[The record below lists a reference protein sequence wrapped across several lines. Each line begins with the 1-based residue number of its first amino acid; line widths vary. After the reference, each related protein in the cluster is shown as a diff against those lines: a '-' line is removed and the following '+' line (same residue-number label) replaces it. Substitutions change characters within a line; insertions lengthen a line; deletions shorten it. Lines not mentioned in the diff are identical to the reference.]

1 MQPVNQTVTASPPT
15 GPTGSRRR
23 SRRLLF
29 KLAITCLTL
38 LLSEICGE
46 VICRVRYGSPT
57 ALQELRH
64 DIAVASS
71 LTQGTSDGVELPVVI
86 HPYQGVV
93 TRPTSESDRAAAP
106 PGQLVGTF
114 GFRGIDSP
122 ILKRSDDQLIVAVVG
137 GSVAR
142 QFVDN
147 ATESLQNELA
157 THPKYRDRTITILP
171 LAVDGYKQPQ
181 QLTMLAYLMTLGA
194 EFDIVINLDGLNEV
208 ALPAMD
214 NVPMG
219 VFSAFPRQW
228 GTIVATAESV
238 EVKRRIGYTTYLRLA
253 ARDSARFF
261 DRWPLG
267 HSRIG
272 LVVWKILDDR
282 RSLTLQQEQHRL
294 AELLGSKVEYAASGP
309 PETFADAEATY
320 ARSADIWFRASFQ
333 LHGLCSANDTLYFHF
348 LQPNQYVDG
357 AKPMGA
363 EELARS
369 VSDESPFRDPVRHAY
384 PLLLQ
389 NGAELKQRGVRF
401 TDLTQVFA
409 RTGDPVYIDDC
420 CHLNPDGTEILA
432 QEISR
437 TILDEL
443 RRLNSSDPQAE

>member
-1 MQPVNQTVTASPPT
+1 MNQTVTASPPT

-122 ILKRSDDQLIVAVVG
+122 NLKRSDDQLIVAVVG

-228 GTIVATAESV
+228 GTIVAAGGEAS
-238 EVKRRIGYTTYLRLA
+238 RSNARLA
-253 ARDSARFF
+253 ARRTCVS
-261 DRWPLG
+261 
-267 HSRIG
+267 
-272 LVVWKILDDR
+272 
-282 RSLTLQQEQHRL
+282 
-294 AELLGSKVEYAASGP
+294 P
-309 PETFADAEATY
+309 PETRPASLTAGHWDIHECG
-320 ARSADIWFRASFQ
+320 RSQDPGRPPQPDTSAGAASPRRTAGKQ
-333 LHGLCSANDTLYFHF
+333 GRI
-348 LQPNQYVDG
+348 
-357 AKPMGA
+357 
-363 EELARS
+363 RS
-369 VSDESPFRDPVRHAY
+369 VRTARDIRMPKRATT
-384 PLLLQ
+384 
-389 NGAELKQRGVRF
+389 R
-401 TDLTQVFA
+401 
-409 RTGDPVYIDDC
+409 
-420 CHLNPDGTEILA
+420 
-432 QEISR
+432 S
-437 TILDEL
+437 
-443 RRLNSSDPQAE
+443 

>member
-1 MQPVNQTVTASPPT
+1 MQPVNQPVPASPPA
-15 GPTGSRRR
+15 GPSGSRRR
-23 SRRLLF
+23 GRRLLF
-29 KLAITCLTL
+29 KLAITCLAL
-38 LLSEICGE
+38 LLVEFCCE
-46 VICRVRYGSPT
+46 VICRVRYGSQ
-57 ALQELRH
+57 AELQERRH
-64 DIAVASS
+64 NIATASS
-71 LTQGTSDGVELPVVI
+71 LTQGVSDDVELPVVI

-106 PGQLVGTF
+106 PGQFVGTF

-122 ILKRSDDQLIVAVVG
+122 ILTRSNDQLIVAVVG

-147 ATESLQNELA
+147 ASEALKHQLA
-157 THPKYRDRTITILP
+157 THSKHREREITILP

-228 GTIVATAESV
+228 GTVITTAESV

-261 DRWPLG
+261 DRWLVK

-272 LVVWKILDDR
+272 LVLWKILDDR
-282 RSLTLQQEQHRL
+282 RSLKLQQEQHRI
-294 AELLGSKVEYAASGP
+294 ADLLGSKVEYAASGP
-309 PETFADAEATY
+309 PETFADAEAAY
-320 ARSADIWFRASFQ
+320 VRSADIWSRASFQ
-333 LHGLCSANDTLYFHF
+333 LHGLCSANDTHYFHF
-348 LQPNQYVDG
+348 LQPNQYVNG
-357 AKPMGA
+357 SKPMSA

-369 VSDESPFRDPVRHAY
+369 ISDESPFRDPVRHAY
-384 PLLLQ
+384 PLLMQ
-389 NGAELKQRGVRF
+389 KGAELKQRGVKF
-401 TDLTQVFA
+401 TDLTQAFSQTA
-409 RTGDPVYIDDC
+409 EPVYIDDC
-420 CHLNPDGTEILA
+420 CHLNGDGTEILA

-443 RRLNSSDPQAE
+443 RRLDSGESQTD